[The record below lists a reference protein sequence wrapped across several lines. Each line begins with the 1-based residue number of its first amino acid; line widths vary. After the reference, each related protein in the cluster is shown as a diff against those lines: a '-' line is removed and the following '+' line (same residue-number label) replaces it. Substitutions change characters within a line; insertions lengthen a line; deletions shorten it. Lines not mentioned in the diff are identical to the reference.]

1 MSARLPSWLRFVLV
15 VVAINAALVGL
26 FVLLDGQRLPPQPP
40 VREVEAATFPTLAAA
55 LAEVAQPTALPAA
68 QLPWIGC
75 EADCGDAYLVV
86 RARIATPV
94 DRARDYAVYVP
105 FMNESARVFV
115 DGRPYGPDWLTPPAP
130 LRRHWPLLATLSGS
144 LLSTTPTEVTI
155 VLRAAD
161 ASGHV
166 LAPFWFATEEQL
178 RPHYGIAR
186 WLGALG
192 HQVAALLLLA
202 TVLLALAMLA
212 TARRD
217 AFYGWFALIAGGG
230 LLMLSN
236 SIWPRLPLP
245 VGLTVWLYF
254 VGAFACVCFAPR
266 FADAVMQEAAPRFS
280 RLIAAFYPVA
290 VLGAAVVWWIPGPSF
305 VERNVWP
312 AIVLRLV
319 AAIVAP
325 YLLWRCVRYAASH
338 RDDRF
343 APWVIGWLVGA
354 TLCGGYDAAMS
365 SNLFGL
371 WEVSTSAFGCFFLA
385 VAFVFEI
392 ARRVDSN
399 ERRMRHSVQELEA
412 AVAAREAELRESFDR
427 LQVLAREQTL
437 STERRRLMQDMHDG
451 VAGRL
456 AGLLGR
462 PAARDLDANALL
474 ATVRES
480 LADLRLIIDSLN
492 QFDDDLV
499 LAVAG
504 LRPRLEAQLGQ
515 AGITLAW
522 RIDPLLR
529 LPGFGPEAALNV
541 CRIVQEAVNNICR
554 HSAATHAALE
564 LRCSDGRVALV
575 IADDGRGLGTAPA
588 GLGSRSMAARAA
600 QLGAA
605 FERRDRPG
613 GGTEI
618 ELAFAAPTSVS
629 ETRRPD

>member
-1 MSARLPSWLRFVLV
+1 
-15 VVAINAALVGL
+15 
-26 FVLLDGQRLPPQPP
+26 
-40 VREVEAATFPTLAAA
+40 
-55 LAEVAQPTALPAA
+55 
-68 QLPWIGC
+68 
-75 EADCGDAYLVV
+75 
-86 RARIATPV
+86 
-94 DRARDYAVYVP
+94 
-105 FMNESARVFV
+105 
-115 DGRPYGPDWLTPPAP
+115 
-130 LRRHWPLLATLSGS
+130 
-144 LLSTTPTEVTI
+144 
-155 VLRAAD
+155 
-161 ASGHV
+161 V
-166 LAPFWFATEEQL
+166 LAPFWFAAEAEL

-245 VGLTVWLYF
+245 AGLTVWLYF

-266 FADAVMQEAAPRFS
+266 FADAVMQEPAPRFS
-280 RLIAAFYPVA
+280 RLLAGCYPVA
-290 VLGAAVVWWIPGPSF
+290 VLGAAALWWTPGPSF

-312 AIVLRLV
+312 AIALRLL

-354 TLCGGYDAAMS
+354 TLCGGYDAALS

-371 WEVSTSAFGCFFLA
+371 WEVSTAAFGCFFLA

-399 ERRMRHSVQELEA
+399 ERRMRHSVRELEA
-412 AVAAREAELRESFDR
+412 AVAAREAELRERFAQ

-462 PAARDLDANALL
+462 PAARDLDPNALL

-492 QFDDDLV
+492 QLDDDLV
-499 LAVAG
+499 LAIAG
-504 LRPRLEAQLGQ
+504 LRPRLEAQLAQ
-515 AGITLAW
+515 AGITLSW
-522 RIDPLLR
+522 RIDPELR
-529 LPGFGPEAALNV
+529 LPGFGPEAVLNV
-541 CRIVQEAVNNICR
+541 YRIVQEAVNNISR
-554 HSAATHAALE
+554 HSSARHAELE
-564 LRCSDGRVALV
+564 LGCRDGRVHLA
-575 IADDGRGLGTAPA
+575 IADDGRGVGAAAA
-588 GLGSRSMAARAA
+588 GLGTRNMTARAA
-600 QLGAA
+600 QLGA
-605 FERRDRPG
+605 ELCRRDRAG
-613 GGTEI
+613 GGTEV
-618 ELAFAAPTSVS
+618 LLTFPAARSGAAGS
-629 ETRRPD
+629 D